1 MKNMPMRLIGALA
14 LVLMVVFNSCEKN
27 ETVITPEFPE
37 LKNETRQAGETF
49 DITFNANLEWSI
61 KSSAAWCKF
70 INGQFSEVTTSGKAG
85 EHTLKVQI
93 SDANWNYQSDDV
105 AELTLTLGKESQ
117 VIYKITRPRKL
128 FTDMQITDREGNV
141 YNYDTPIIVKGGELE
156 KPKYITINV
165 VSDFQIGLIS
175 EEIPDW
181 VLLEAQGDGVY
192 NVAFKEENSLGKSI
206 KYSIGVEENFYLPFA
221 VNFNGDIITANIPV
235 CYEGMDENYISF
247 SPIYN
252 SIHNVSKDGKTITAS
267 QGVSGTE
274 EVVYKNELPSV
285 VVSRNDDYETVMFVQ
300 KGGYEEVPGMGS
312 VFFPTG
318 YELNDGNNLKWISI
332 EQDAENIS
340 FSFAA
345 NESDSDIR
353 SALVYLLPRALYE
366 SLKDNFMVL
375 VNDDTYSAYER
386 YVILNVLQDCK
397 VPAAPSVSFKG
408 YFYMDD
414 GNGLQSFADGPG
426 EIVKKKPEKPNGSDY
441 IAAFEKFYLDMATIY
456 LEVLEFSSDMTISF
470 SPESTGLSI
479 EPMDGKQYIKIVS
492 GASGSIEIKKGSD
505 VIATCALEIF
515 N

>member
-1 MKNMPMRLIGALA
+1 MRLIGALA

-128 FTDMQITDREGNV
+128 FTDMHITDREGNV
-141 YNYDTPIIVKGGELE
+141 YDYDTPIIVKGGELE

-318 YELNDGNNLKWISI
+318 YELNDGNNLQWINVTK
-332 EQDAENIS
+332 DADKIS

-366 SLKDNFMVL
+366 SLKDNLMVL

-397 VPAAPSVSFKG
+397 VPAAQSVSFKG
-408 YFYMDD
+408 VVYME
-414 GNGLQSFADGPG
+414 G
-426 EIVKKKPEKPNGSDY
+426 EFIDASMMTGEDFVLPLTENEYVASISSELFMYG
-441 IAAFEKFYLDMATIY
+441 TIY
-456 LEVLEFSSDMTISF
+456 LEVLDFVSDMTVNF

-479 EPMDGKQYIKIVS
+479 EPSDGKHYIKIVS

-505 VIATCALEIF
+505 VIATCALEIY
-515 N
+515 